1 MMKHQRHILR
11 ATVIFGASVMFG
23 CANFQPL
30 PKDVT
35 PAPAKLSSESTPDNL
50 AFDSHKTK
58 NDEGNLKNGDYAE
71 FKIRDIKKA
80 PVLQI
85 GTQHEQMAGL
95 KLPEEPVSLNADS
108 LPLQH
113 FINLALGDVLKLSYL
128 IDSDLEKK
136 KTKITLRVNKPVTA
150 KRLLGL
156 VEEAL
161 QVNGVALAQDDDLIK
176 VIPSSKASSAAPV
189 MMQESVKPL
198 LRYGKVTEIIPV
210 YYMGVSQASSLATKL
225 FREGRGGSVLMQ
237 PHLSSLMVVAV
248 PDDIEKFRVLL
259 KQLDVPNSV
268 SDYMSLVSP
277 RFLTAGSLASQLQVA
292 LNAASIPVSV
302 SGGLN
307 GVILKVLNNEQLIMT
322 SNSKNW
328 LNYAENWVKRLDI
341 PPKTEAE
348 HKGIY
353 VYYMK
358 NTKAKDTWGV
368 VKTIFSDGK
377 SSRTKTS
384 EVASQNILA
393 SSQQQNQRSV
403 TSSVQGIT
411 PGNTGMKQRRTTTTE
426 TMSVVGKNYKVVV
439 DDDRNALIFQGSY
452 QNYQQLVDLLAY
464 VDKRPRQVL
473 LKATIAEVSL
483 TDAYSLGLDWTDGG
497 KSSDVTGSTS
507 VTPSDASSYL
517 SLTGL
522 FGDFTAKFNALLSN
536 GKVQVLSSPKILALD
551 GESASID
558 IGQQI
563 QVITGSV
570 SGTDSDSTVTN
581 TYSYISTG
589 VQLNITPYINES
601 GLVQLDI
608 SQEVSTAGE
617 STSGSPPIN
626 TRSLQTSFLADT
638 GETVYIGGLIK
649 TRNEDTEQK
658 VPVLGDIPL
667 LGNLFTYKSTAQ
679 TSTELILLITPYVI
693 KSQEE
698 ALLYTKSFSKIT
710 GWTLSPDMLE
720 K

>member
-1 MMKHQRHILR
+1 MKHQHHCLR
-11 ATVIFGASVMFG
+11 AAVVIIGASVMFG

-30 PKDVT
+30 PENVT
-35 PAPAKLSSESTPDNL
+35 PTAVKLSSESTPGDL
-50 AFDSHKTK
+50 QVDDPSTSDKAP
-58 NDEGNLKNGDYAE
+58 LKNGDYAK
-71 FKIRDIKKA
+71 FKIREIKKA
-80 PVLQI
+80 PILQI
-85 GTQHEQMAGL
+85 GTQQEQITGL
-95 KLPEEPVSLNADS
+95 KLPEEQVSLNADG

-113 FINLALGDVLKLSYL
+113 FINLALGDILKLNYL

-136 KTKITLRVNKPVTA
+136 KNKITLRVNEPVTS

-161 QVNGVALAQDDDLIK
+161 QVNGVALAQDGDLIK

-210 YYMGVSQASSLATKL
+210 YYIGVNQASTLATKL
-225 FREGRGGSVLMQ
+225 FREGRGGSVLIQ
-237 PHLSSLMVVAV
+237 PHLNSLMVVAA
-248 PDDIEKFRVLL
+248 PDDIDKLRELL
-259 KQLDVPNSV
+259 AQLDVPNSV
-268 SDYMSLVSP
+268 SEYMSLASP
-277 RFLTAGSLASQLQVA
+277 RFLTAINLATQLKVA
-292 LNAASIPVSV
+292 LAAASIPAST
-302 SGGLN
+302 SGGTN
-307 GVILKVLNNEQLIMT
+307 GVILKVLNTEQLIMT

-328 LNYAENWVKRLDI
+328 LDYAENWVKRLDI

-348 HKGIY
+348 HKGVY

-358 NTKAKDTWGV
+358 NTKAKDSWGV
-368 VKTIFSDGK
+368 VKTIFGDGK
-377 SSRTKTS
+377 SSTKTP
-384 EVASQNILA
+384 EVVSQNILA
-393 SSQQQNQRSV
+393 SSQQQNQRSI

-411 PGNTGMKQRRTTTTE
+411 PGNTGMKQRQRAATE
-426 TMSVVGKNYKVVV
+426 TMSVVSKDYKVVV
-439 DDDRNALIFQGSY
+439 DDDRNALIFQGTY
-452 QNYQQLVDLLAY
+452 QDYQQLVDLLSY

-473 LKATIAEVSL
+473 LKATIAEISL
-483 TDAYSLGLDWTDGG
+483 TDAYNLGLDWTDNGN
-497 KSSDVTGSTS
+497 SSDVTGSSS

-551 GESASID
+551 GESASIN

-570 SGTDSDSTVTN
+570 TGTDSDSTVTN
-581 TYSYISTG
+581 TYSYVSTG
-589 VQLNITPYINES
+589 VQLDITPSINES

-617 STSGSPPIN
+617 SSSGSPPIN

-667 LGNLFTYKSTAQ
+667 LGNLFKYKSQAQ
-679 TSTELILLITPYVI
+679 SSTELLLLITPYVI

-698 ALLYTKSFSKIT
+698 ALLYTKDFSQMT
-710 GWTLSPDMLE
+710 GWTLSSDMLDN